1 MERAEIIYYF
11 FAFKFYNSY
20 LITETKI
27 ITPSDTTDTI
37 FRWGR
42 KTNLKESEVSRVPLM

>member
-27 ITPSDTTDTI
+27 IIPSDTTDTI
-37 FRWGR
+37 FR
-42 KTNLKESEVSRVPLM
+42 